1 MKMMQSRFSGFGVE
15 KERGLYEGYTIVL
28 VNLTESGLR
37 SFLVLTGG
45 GRIRE
50 GLPVMQGLG
59 GYHGLVSHAR
69 GGLNVWDRL
78 GNLHACRNA
87 CRYYY

>member
-45 GRIRE
+45 G
-50 GLPVMQGLG
+50 GFGK
-59 GYHGLVSHAR
+59 GYLLYKGWVDIMDLFRTHGV
-69 GGLNVWDRL
+69 V
-78 GNLHACRNA
+78 
-87 CRYYY
+87 